1 MRKVGAIMIIGGGIG
16 GIQASLDLAESG
28 FKVYLLDTA
37 PTIGG
42 VMAQLDKTFPTNDC
56 AMCIVSPKLVQCG
69 RHHNIE
75 VVTNARVKKVEGKA
89 GDFRVSVV
97 KEARYID
104 GQRCTGCGLCARS
117 CPVKA
122 VDLYNEG
129 LSNRAAVYIPYPQA
143 VPLVYVIDR
152 EKCIGCGLCQN
163 ICLADAIKYADEEK
177 EVVFEVGAIILAPG
191 FEEFDART
199 NQEYGYGRFPNV
211 ITSIEFERIL
221 SASGPYR
228 GRVQRPSDGD
238 IPERIAFIQCVGSRD
253 VRGGNGYCSS
263 VCCMYATKEAII
275 AKEHLD
281 QIEPTI
287 FFIDIR
293 AHGKNFDKYV
303 ERAKKEYGV
312 RYARSR
318 ISEVEEVQGSGN
330 LRLSYQTEG
339 GRLEDEEFDLV
350 VLSVGL
356 KPPREALPL
365 ASKLGIALNSFGF
378 CQTSPF
384 EPLNTS
390 RKGIFVCGA
399 FASPKDIP
407 ETVVQASGAASCAG
421 ELLSSARGELV
432 TKKEYP
438 SEIDIGSQV
447 PRIGVFICH
456 CGTNIGG
463 VVNVPEVVEYAKGL
477 PKVVFAEDNLYTCSQ
492 DTQEIMKK
500 RIEEH
505 HLNRVV
511 VASCSPRTH
520 EPLFQETLRES
531 GLNPYVFEMANI
543 RDQCSWVHM
552 HQPREATEK
561 SKDLVR
567 MAVAKAR
574 LLTPLPRIRLKIN
587 HQALVIGGGLAG
599 MTAALAISRQ
609 GFKVHLV
616 EKEAELGGNLRNIHY
631 LLSGQ
636 NTKEFLESLID
647 EVKSNQNIILY
658 TASQIK
664 EILGYLGNLKTRI
677 STGNGADAEVE
688 HGVVIVATGAK
699 EYKPTEYLYGKDAR
713 VITQRELEKRIVTHQ
728 LDSVT
733 PKSVVMIQCVGS
745 RDEKRRYC
753 SRICCSEA
761 VKNALKLKALYP
773 GINLYILNRD
783 IRTYGF
789 QEEYYQKAREAG
801 IIFIHYDEADK
812 PVIRRSK
819 GALGVIIREPILNE
833 KISLPADLLVL
844 STATV
849 APEENRIVA
858 QMLKV
863 PLNEDGFFLEAH
875 VKLRPVDFATEGVF
889 MCGLAHGPKSVE
901 ETISQAKAAAA
912 RAVTV
917 LSKDKVEVEG
927 KIAVIDKSLC
937 SGCGTCAAV
946 CAYQAVQVDGT
957 ESLAVV
963 NEALCKGCGSCS
975 SVCRSGA
982 IDVKGFTDN
991 QIYEALEAL

>member
-1 MRKVGAIMIIGGGIG
+1 MRKVGAVLVVGGGIG

-28 FKVYLLDTA
+28 FKVYLLDSA

-56 AMCIVSPKLVQCG
+56 SMCIVSPKLVQCG

-75 VVTNARVKKVEGKA
+75 VVTSARVRRVEGKA
-89 GDFRVSVV
+89 GDFRVSVI
-97 KEARYID
+97 KEPRYID
-104 GQRCTGCGLCARS
+104 IQRCTGCGLCARS

-129 LSNRAAVYIPYPQA
+129 LSDRAAVYITYPQA
-143 VPLVYVIDR
+143 VPLVYAIDR

-163 ICLADAIKYADEEK
+163 ICLADAIKYSDEEK
-177 EVVFEVGAIILAPG
+177 EVVFQVGAIILAVG
-191 FEEFDART
+191 FEEFNAQIK
-199 NQEYGYGRFPNV
+199 QEYGYGRFPNV
-211 ITSIEFERIL
+211 VTSIEFERIL

-238 IPERIAFIQCVGSRD
+238 IPQTIAFIQCVGSRD
-253 VRGGNGYCSS
+253 LRSGNGYCSS

-275 AKEHLD
+275 AKEHLQ
-281 QIEPTI
+281 QIEVTI

-293 AHGKNFDKYV
+293 AHGKDFDRYI
-303 ERAKKEYGV
+303 ERAKSEYGV
-312 RYARSR
+312 KYTRSR
-318 ISEVEEVQGSGN
+318 VSEVKEMQGSGN
-330 LRLSYQTEG
+330 LRLSYQTEE
-339 GRLEDEEFDLV
+339 GRLENEEFDLV

-365 ASKLGIALNSFGF
+365 ANKLGIALNSFGF
-378 CQTSPF
+378 CQTSTF
-384 EPLNTS
+384 KPLSTS
-390 RKGIFVCGA
+390 RRGVFVCGA
-399 FASPKDIP
+399 FALPKDIP

-421 ELLSSARGELV
+421 ELLSSVRGELV
-432 TKKEYP
+432 AKKKYP
-438 SEIDIGSQV
+438 PQIDIGSQV
-447 PRIGVFICH
+447 PRIGVFVCH

-463 VVNVPEVVEYAKGL
+463 VVNVPEVVVYAKGL

-492 DTQEIMKK
+492 DTQETIKK
-500 RIEEH
+500 RIKEH
-505 HLNRVV
+505 RLNRVV

-531 GLNPYVFEMANI
+531 GLNPYLFEMANI

-658 TASQIK
+658 TTSQIK
-664 EILGYLGNLKTRI
+664 EITGYLGNLKTRI

-713 VITQRELEKRIVTHQ
+713 VITQRELEKRIARHQ
-728 LDSVT
+728 LDSAT

-745 RDEKRRYC
+745 RDEKRKYC

-773 GINLYILNRD
+773 EINLYILNRD

-789 QEEYYQKAREAG
+789 QEEYYQRAREAG
-801 IIFIHYDEADK
+801 IIFIRYDEADK

-849 APEENRIVA
+849 APEENKIVA

-912 RAVTV
+912 RAATV

-957 ESLAVV
+957 ERLAVV

-991 QIYEALEAL
+991 QIYEAIEAL

>member
-1 MRKVGAIMIIGGGIG
+1 MRKVGAIMIVGGGIG

-56 AMCIVSPKLVQCG
+56 SMCIISPKLVECG

-75 VVTNARVKKVEGKA
+75 VVTNARVRKVEGKA

-104 GQRCTGCGLCARS
+104 SQRCTGCGLCARS

-129 LSNRAAVYIPYPQA
+129 LSTRAAVYIPYPQA

-152 EKCIGCGLCQN
+152 EKCIGCALCKN
-163 ICLADAIKYADEEK
+163 ICLADAVKYADEEK

-191 FEEFDART
+191 FEKFDAQT
-199 NQEYGYGRFPNV
+199 NKEYGYGRFPNV

-238 IPERIAFIQCVGSRD
+238 IPQRIAFIQCVGSRD

-275 AKEHLD
+275 AKEHLE
-281 QIEPTI
+281 QIEATI

-293 AHGKNFDKYV
+293 AQGKNFDKYV

-312 RYARSR
+312 RYVRSR
-318 ISEVEEVQGSGN
+318 ISEVKETQESGN
-330 LRLSYQTEG
+330 LRLSYQSEG

-356 KPPREALPL
+356 KPPREALKL
-365 ASKLGIALNSFGF
+365 AKDLGISLNSFGF
-378 CQTSPF
+378 AQTSTF
-384 EPLNTS
+384 EPLSTS
-390 RKGIFVCGA
+390 RKGIFVCGT

-407 ETVVQASGAASCAG
+407 ETVIQASGSASCAG
-421 ELLSSARGELV
+421 ELLSSVRGELV
-432 TKKEYP
+432 TRKKYP

-463 VVNVPEVVEYAKGL
+463 VVNVPEVVAYAKGL

-574 LLTPLPRIRLKIN
+574 LLTSLPRIQLNIN

-599 MTAALAISRQ
+599 MTSALAISRH

-631 LLSGQ
+631 LLNGQ

-664 EILGYLGNLKTRI
+664 EIVGYLGNFKTRI

-699 EYKPTEYLYGKDAR
+699 EYRPTEYLYGKDAR
-713 VITQRELEKRIVTHQ
+713 VITQRELEERIVTRRV
-728 LDSVT
+728 S
-733 PKSVVMIQCVGS
+733 PRPPGWVVMIQCVGS
-745 RDEKRRYC
+745 RDEKRGYC

-761 VKNALKLKALYP
+761 IKNALKLKDLYP
-773 GINLYILNRD
+773 EINLYILNRD

-789 QEEYYQKAREAG
+789 QEEYYQRAREAG
-801 IIFIHYDEADK
+801 IMFIHYDEADK
-812 PVIRRSK
+812 PVVKRSN
-819 GALGVIIREPILNE
+819 GALAVTIREPILNE

-875 VKLRPVDFATEGVF
+875 AKLRPVDFATEGVF
-889 MCGLAHGPKSVE
+889 MCGLAHGPKPVE

-937 SGCGTCAAV
+937 SGCGTCEAV
-946 CAYQAVQVDGT
+946 CAFQAVQVDGT
-957 ESLAVV
+957 ERLAVV